1 MQLYCPV
8 CDCKRDIKVV
18 TKEETYQVKGE
29 PVTIMSN
36 VCTCA
41 VCGEEILSFE
51 YDNENMLRAYA
62 IYDARHHSHP

>member
-29 PVTIMSN
+29 PVTIMAN

-41 VCGEEILSFE
+41 VCEEILSFE